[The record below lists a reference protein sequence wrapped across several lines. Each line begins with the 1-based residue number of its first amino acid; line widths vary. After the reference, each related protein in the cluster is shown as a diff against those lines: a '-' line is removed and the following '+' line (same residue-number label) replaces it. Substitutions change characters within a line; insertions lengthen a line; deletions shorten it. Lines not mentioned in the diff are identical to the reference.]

1 MLIFKTLAKLMGI
14 WLALMGVLAVAFLCV
29 LILALII
36 RFKVLFAVAVL
47 FIGLAYLFVQET
59 GVEVTA
65 KPKYVR
71 MKTVEGEEVLVR
83 VQNGCS

>member
-14 WLALMGVLAVAFLCV
+14 WLALMGMLAVAFLCI

-47 FIGLAYLFVQET
+47 FIGLAYLFVREA
-59 GVEVTA
+59 GIEVTA

-71 MKTVEGEEVLVR
+71 MKTVDGDEVLVLIDR
-83 VQNGCS
+83 